1 MSDDNMENTPP
12 SGGVTP
18 APRDLALSGL
28 SDAEKHEVVTAAADL
43 GVSNREDATWILIR
57 KTRDGIEAARVAYD
71 AASKIEAATAGVGD
85 VIYNQ
90 TIRAGTDLQAGVKA
104 AIDTSM
110 TTGADMVA
118 KIIVKA
124 ANKGASALAVAAA
137 NLENKGEAATED
149 FVRRWRLAAVN
160 AVTTQARASL
170 RRSIAMIGGFIFA
183 ALLFG
188 GGVAWWL
195 MDMTG
200 HLLPWSYHLVVFR
213 GRPDCG
219 YASALQRLVCG
230 VTH

>member
-43 GVSNREDATWILIR
+43 GVSNRQDATWILIR
-57 KTRDGIEAARVAYD
+57 KTRDGIEAARAAESAAARIED
-71 AASKIEAATAGVGD
+71 ATRSIGD
-85 VIYNQ
+85 LIFDQ
-90 TIRAGTDLQAGVKA
+90 TIRAGADLQGGVKE

-110 TTGADMVA
+110 TAGADTVA

-124 ANKGASALAVAAA
+124 ANRGASALTSAAE
-137 NLENKGEAATED
+137 NLENRGEEATRD
-149 FVRRWRLAAVN
+149 FVNRWRMAAVD
-160 AVTTQARASL
+160 AVAKQARASL
-170 RRSIAMIGGFIFA
+170 RRSIVMIGGFIFA
-183 ALLFG
+183 ALLLG
-188 GGVAWWL
+188 GGVVWGL

-200 HLLPWSYHLVVFR
+200 HLLPWHDHIITVN

-219 YASALQRLVCG
+219 YAQVLHGRVCA
-230 VTH
+230 VR